1 MKATILILTV
11 LAIVLLIFN
20 ATKLNFEALFTG
32 ESFTAVLTILASL
45 CAIVLLQILR
55 LSKKIELLQKRRK

>member
-1 MKATILILTV
+1 MRATILILTV
-11 LAIVLLIFN
+11 LAIALLIFN

>member
-11 LAIVLLIFN
+11 LAIALLIFN